1 MKKTLMITLLSSAAL
16 MLFATS
22 ADAKTFDDQTDVG
35 VSFKSDDPTVIGDN
49 QPFKDNLSLVWKPS
63 AFQFGEQTAV
73 GNSATF
79 SNTVEGNQY
88 LVVNDDRADDAL
100 TGWKLTAKMSEL
112 KSASGAKTLASKL
125 TFNLGTAQAY
135 RITDDPTKLNDKNDY
150 IVNKPDTEGVL
161 TELEDAGIKLGD
173 GASKSIELVAGDTT
187 SKTILGKETANGTKG
202 GVATLIKDTK
212 LVVADAEKDNAA
224 GESFTGT
231 VTWTLDDLV
240 QN

>member
-35 VSFKSDDPTVIGDN
+35 VSFKSDGPNDPGKNI
-49 QPFKDNLSLVWKPS
+49 PYKDNLSLVWKPA
-63 AFQFGEQTAV
+63 AFEFGEQKAV

-79 SNTVEGNQY
+79 SNIVKGNQY
-88 LVVNDDRADDAL
+88 VVVNDDRADDAL
-100 TGWKLTAKMSEL
+100 TGWKLSAKMSEL

-125 TFNLGTAQAY
+125 TFNLGDAESY
-135 RITDDPTKLNDKNDY
+135 RITDDPTVLNDKNDY
-150 IVNKPDTEGVL
+150 IVNDPNTSGVL
-161 TELEDAGIKLGD
+161 GKLEDAGIKLGD

-187 SKTILGKETANGTKG
+187 TKTILGKETANGTKG